1 MILFKIKNLI
11 KKSLKKIFLFFNLK
25 IIKINKENEN
35 FPIEAN
41 DKIKDFI
48 NLSRKFSM
56 TGRERM
62 YLLSQ
67 AILNVKNNNL
77 DGDFVECGVW
87 RGGNILLFKLLND
100 FYNLNKNIFAYDTF
114 EGMTTPQKMD
124 ITSSGVTAEILMKNI
139 KKKDEKHNIHC
150 FSEIEQV
157 KKNILKYSNLNDI
170 HFIKGPVEK
179 TLFFEKNLPNKIS
192 ILRLD
197 TDFYSSTKI
206 ELERLFPRVVS
217 GGVLIIDDY
226 GFWKGARKAVDEY
239 FNGKKWLHIV
249 DSTCRYLIK
258 D

>member
-1 MILFKIKNLI
+1 MFSFKIKNFI
-11 KKSLKKIFLFFNLK
+11 KKNIKKILLFFNLK
-25 IIKINKENEN
+25 VTKINKNSEN
-35 FPIEAN
+35 FPIEAE
-41 DKIKDFI
+41 DKIKEFI
-48 NLSRKFSM
+48 NCSRKFSM

-67 AILNVKNNNL
+67 AVLNTKNNNL

-100 FYNLNKNIFAYDTF
+100 FYNLNKNIFAYDTY
-114 EGMTTPQKMD
+114 EGMTPPQDID
-124 ITSSGVTAEILMKNI
+124 ITSSGVSAETLMKNT

-150 FSEIEQV
+150 FSELDQV
-157 KKNILKYSNLNDI
+157 KNNILLYSNLNNI
-170 HFIKGPVEK
+170 NFVKGPVEK
-179 TLFFEKNLPNKIS
+179 TLFNENNLPNKIS

-197 TDFYSSTKI
+197 TDFYNSTKI

-239 FNGKKWLHIV
+239 FNKKKWLHIV